1 MINQVYMNKEF
12 IHKETIKIR
21 DDLIKDYSVLKDDR
35 VKANLDNELL
45 EWKNFVAEII
55 KTNSPFI
62 ENKNQLTN
70 SKEELERDIFTIQ
83 RIKNDF
89 SNYLNL
95 RKIAK
100 SNIKDK
106 YWNSE
111 IERLE
116 RLKSKEKIPESNKL
130 KIVNKINKTKS
141 LNEELLLSR
150 KYLLQQWQKTLSE
163 EYLKWE
169 LNEINRFRNELFK
182 KLKNWLDLLEKINKT
197 LSDLSI
203 EYGLLFDLSNENIS
217 LQDIEELKKWLKY
230 ISKTK
235 GIKELC
241 DLLGK
246 LRMAEKSTK
255 QEIIKS
261 ITHIEETKID
271 VNSKEEIVGIKLG
284 KDIEHVIPEEL
295 ALLSDEETSILFDL
309 KYIEG
314 RLLCFDME
322 GIQNNLLE
330 IEEEQTISSSEEEKL
345 GPIIICV
352 DTSASMSGSPE
363 TIAKAVSL
371 YLATRAKNQNRDC
384 YLIDFSTSIE
394 TINITDNM
402 GLKELLHFLSKSFYG
417 GTDVE
422 PALIHALDVL
432 KKDNYKKS
440 DILVISDF
448 IMGSLSDT
456 LIKNIK
462 EIKKS
467 NNSLYSLVIGDLF
480 LNQKNREIYDN
491 EWVYNPYYNSI
502 NNIKNIIDEIIT

>member
-1 MINQVYMNKEF
+1 MNKK
-12 IHKETIKIR
+12 IIQKEIIKIR
-21 DDLIKDYSVLKDDR
+21 DSLTKDYTVLKDER
-35 VKANLDNELL
+35 VKVNLNNEFL
-45 EWKNFVAEII
+45 EWENNIGKKI
-55 KTNSPFI
+55 KTNNPFK
-62 ENKNQLTN
+62 ENKNQLIS
-70 SKEELERDIFTIQ
+70 SKDELERDIFTIEK
-83 RIKNDF
+83 IKNDF
-89 SNYLNL
+89 NNYSNL
-95 RKIAK
+95 KEITK
-100 SNIKDK
+100 TNIEDK

-116 RLKSKEKIPESNKL
+116 RLKNREATSEANKL
-130 KIVNKINKTKS
+130 KIVNKINKAKS
-141 LNEELLLSR
+141 LNEELLLTR
-150 KYLLQQWQKTLSE
+150 KHLLQQWQKTLDE

-169 LNEINRFRNELFK
+169 LNEINRFRNELLK
-182 KLKNWLDLLEKINKT
+182 KLKNWLDLLEEINKI

-203 EYGLLFDLSNENIS
+203 EPGLLFDLSNGNIT
-217 LQDIEELKKWLKY
+217 LNDIDELKKWLNY

-235 GIKELC
+235 GVKELC

-261 ITHIEETKID
+261 IKHIEETKID

-330 IEEEQTISSSEEEKL
+330 IEEEQIISSSEEEKF

-352 DTSASMSGSPE
+352 DTSSSMSGSPE

-371 YLATRAKNQNRDC
+371 YLATRAKSQNRDC
-384 YLIDFSTSIE
+384 YLINFSKGIE
-394 TINITDNM
+394 TINLTDNM
-402 GLKELLHFLSKSFYG
+402 DLKELLHFLSKSFYG

-422 PALIHALDVL
+422 PALIHAVDVL
-432 KKDNYKKS
+432 KKDNYEKS

-467 NNSLYSLVIGDLF
+467 NNNFYSLIIGDVF
-480 LNQKNREIYDN
+480 LNQRNREIYDN
-491 EWVYNPYYNSI
+491 EWVYNPDYNSI
-502 NNIKNIIDEIIT
+502 NNIKNMIDEIMDNF

>member
-1 MINQVYMNKEF
+1 MNKKT
-12 IHKETIKIR
+12 IYKEIIKIR
-21 DDLIKDYSVLKDDR
+21 YSLTKDYTVLKDER
-35 VKANLDNELL
+35 VKANLNNEFL
-45 EWKNFVAEII
+45 EWENIIDEKI
-55 KTNSPFI
+55 KTNNPFI

-70 SKEELERDIFTIQ
+70 SKEELERDIFTIEK
-83 RIKNDF
+83 IKNDF
-89 SNYLNL
+89 NNYSNL
-95 RKIAK
+95 KEIAK
-100 SNIKDK
+100 VNIEDK

-116 RLKSKEKIPESNKL
+116 RLTDMGETLESNKL
-130 KIVNKINKTKS
+130 KIVNKINKAKS

-150 KYLLQQWQKTLSE
+150 KHLLQQWQKTLDE

-169 LNEINRFRNELFK
+169 LNEINRFRNELLK
-182 KLKNWLDLLEKINKT
+182 KLKNWLDLLEKINKI

-203 EYGLLFDLSNENIS
+203 EPGLLFDLNDGNIT
-217 LQDIEELKKWLKY
+217 LKDIDELKKWLNY

-235 GIKELC
+235 GVKELC

-261 ITHIEETKID
+261 IKYIEETKID

-330 IEEEQTISSSEEEKL
+330 IEEEQIISISEEEKL

-352 DTSASMSGSPE
+352 DTSGSMSGSPE

-384 YLIDFSTSIE
+384 YLINFSTGIE
-394 TINITDNM
+394 TINLTDNM

-422 PALIHALDVL
+422 PALIHAVEVL
-432 KKDNYKKS
+432 KKDTYKKS

-456 LIKNIK
+456 LVKNIK
-462 EIKKS
+462 EMKKL
-467 NNSLYSLVIGDLF
+467 NNSFYSLIIGDVF
-480 LNQKNREIYDN
+480 LNQRNREIYDN
-491 EWVYNPYYNSI
+491 EWVYNPDYNSI
-502 NNIKNIIDEIIT
+502 NNIKNIIDVII

>member
-1 MINQVYMNKEF
+1 MNKEF
-12 IHKETIKIR
+12 IDKETIKIR
-21 DDLIKDYSVLKDDR
+21 DDLVRDYFALKDDR
-35 VKANLDNELL
+35 IKANLDNELL
-45 EWKNFVAEII
+45 EWKSFVGERI
-55 KTNSPFI
+55 KINNPFI

-70 SKEELERDIFTIQ
+70 SKEELERYIFTIE

-89 SNYLNL
+89 SNYLDL

-100 SNIKDK
+100 ANIEDK

-141 LNEELLLSR
+141 LNEEVLLSR
-150 KYLLQQWQKTLSE
+150 KHLLQQWQKTLDE

-169 LNEINRFRNELFK
+169 LNEINRFRNELLK
-182 KLKNWLDLLEKINKT
+182 KLKNWLDLLEEINKI

-203 EYGLLFDLSNENIS
+203 EPGLLFDLSNGNIT
-217 LQDIEELKKWLKY
+217 LNDIDELNKWLNY

-235 GIKELC
+235 GVKELC

-284 KDIEHVIPEEL
+284 KDIEYVIPEEL
-295 ALLSDEETSILFDL
+295 ALLSDEDTSILFDL

-330 IEEEQTISSSEEEKL
+330 IEEEQTILSFEEEKL

-352 DTSASMSGSPE
+352 DTSGSMSGSPE
-363 TIAKAVSL
+363 IIAKAVSL

-384 YLIDFSTSIE
+384 YLINFSKGIE
-394 TINITDNM
+394 TINLTDNM
-402 GLKELLHFLSKSFYG
+402 GLKELLYFLSKSFYG

-422 PALIHALDVL
+422 PALIHAVDIL
-432 KKDNYKKS
+432 KKENYKKS

-448 IMGSLSDT
+448 IMGNLSDN

-467 NNSLYSLVIGDLF
+467 HNRLYSLAIGNLF
-480 LNQKNREIYDN
+480 KNQRNREIFDN
-491 EWVYNPYYNSI
+491 EWVYNPDSNSI
-502 NNIKNIIDEIIT
+502 NNIKNIIDEIVLT